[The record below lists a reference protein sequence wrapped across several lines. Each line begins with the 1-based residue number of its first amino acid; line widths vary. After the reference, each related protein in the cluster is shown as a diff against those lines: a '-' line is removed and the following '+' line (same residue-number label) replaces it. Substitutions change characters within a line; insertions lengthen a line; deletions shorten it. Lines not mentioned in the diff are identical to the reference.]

1 MSFLSRV
8 VALNRKAVVRMRTQR
23 WDDPADGGQIAV
35 EGVRK
40 ARGAQTRSRLFLIMF
55 GFLALYGLVGARMVQ
70 FGSDREETTASI
82 PPPNRLLA
90 SRPDILDRNGRVL
103 ATDIRTVSLY
113 AEPRKIVDAD
123 DAVEKLSTVLPD
135 LDYKDVYR
143 KLKSDSGFQWLRRQL
158 TPKQQSEIL
167 SLGIPGIGFRPET
180 RRFYPSG
187 ATTSH
192 VVGFVNIDNVGIA
205 GMEKY
210 IDSEGLSALASAGL
224 TVQEPMQPVHLS
236 IDLRV
241 QHIVRDVLQAGMERY
256 QSIGAG
262 AVVLNINTGEVMAL
276 ASVPDFDPNNPVDAL
291 KKDRLNR
298 MTAGTYEM
306 GSTFKT
312 FTSAMALDTGTSQMS
327 TVYDVSH
334 PFRID
339 GFTIHDFDHE
349 PGHLTVP
356 EVFIYSSNIGSAQE
370 ALRVGVDGHEAFLR
384 KLGLLTRVHTEL
396 PEIATPIVPQKWKRI
411 NSVTIAFGHGVSVTP
426 LQEAVGAAAVLN
438 GGYYMNPTF
447 LPRTEA
453 EAHATAKRVL
463 KPQTSIDMRYLYR
476 LNVLHG
482 SGSKADIQGYR
493 VGGKTGTADKVEN
506 GRYSKQ
512 KNFTDFMAAF
522 PMDDPQYIVLV
533 CVDEPK
539 PTKSKYGFTAGM
551 NAAPMAGEI
560 IRRASSALGV
570 VPKFGVNTAQ
580 ELLQQTQK
588 AQNSA
593 SLVSF

>member
-8 VALNRKAVVRMRTQR
+8 VAINRKAVVRLRTER
-23 WDDPADGGQIAV
+23 PSPAPSSGRIAV

-40 ARGAQTRSRLFLIMF
+40 LTGTQTTNRIFVLMF
-55 GFLALYGLVGARMVQ
+55 GFIALYGIVGGRMMQ
-70 FGSDREETTASI
+70 FGMQHEETTASI

-90 SRPDILDRNGRVL
+90 SRPDIVDRNGRVL

-113 AEPRKIVDAD
+113 AEPRKIVDID

-135 LDYKDVYR
+135 LDRKEIYR
-143 KLKSDSGFQWLRRQL
+143 KLSADSAFQWLRRQL
-158 TPKQQSEIL
+158 TPKQQSQIL
-167 SLGIPGIGFRPET
+167 ALGIPGIGFRPET
-180 RRFYPSG
+180 RRFYPG
-187 ATTSH
+187 GPTTSH
-192 VVGFVNIDNVGIA
+192 VVGFVNIDNRGIA

-210 IDSEGLSALASAGL
+210 VDSQGLSALADTGL
-224 TVQEPMQPVHLS
+224 TVSQELQPFRLS

-241 QHIVRDVLQAGMERY
+241 QHIVRDVLEAGMERY
-256 QSIGAG
+256 QSQGAG
-262 AVVLNINTGEVMAL
+262 AVVLNINTGEVVAL
-276 ASVPDFDPNNPVDAL
+276 ASVPDFDPNDPVDAL

-312 FTSAMALDTGTSQMS
+312 FTSAMALDTGTSNMN
-327 TVYDVSH
+327 TVFDVSH

-339 GFTIHDFDHE
+339 GFTIHDFDRE
-349 PGHLTVP
+349 PGQLTVP
-356 EVFIYSSNIGSAQE
+356 QVFIYSSNIGSAQE
-370 ALRVGVDGHEAFLR
+370 ALRVGVEGHEAFLK
-384 KLGLLTRVHTEL
+384 KLGLLTRMHTEL
-396 PEIATPIVPQKWKRI
+396 PEVAAPIVPQNWKRI
-411 NSVTIAFGHGVSVTP
+411 TSVTVAFGHGVSVTP
-426 LQEAVGAAAVLN
+426 LQEAVAAAAVLN

-453 EAHATAKRVL
+453 EAHASARRVL
-463 KPQTSIDMRYLYR
+463 KPKTSDQMRYLYR

-506 GRYSKQ
+506 GRYSKT

-522 PMDDPQYIVLV
+522 PIDDPKYIVLV
-533 CVDEPK
+533 CVDEPA

-560 IRRASSALGV
+560 IRRAAPALGV
-570 VPKFGVNTAQ
+570 APKFGDNSAAA
-580 ELLQQTQK
+580 LLEQQK
-588 AQNSA
+588 KSKDNA
-593 SLVSF
+593 SLVTF

>member
-1 MSFLSRV
+1 MSFLARLAAFKHNGFIRRR
-8 VALNRKAVVRMRTQR
+8 ALRSSTAAAV
-23 WDDPADGGQIAV
+23 PEISV

-40 ARGAQTRSRLFLIMF
+40 ATGTQTRSRIFLLMLAF
-55 GFLALYGLVGARMVQ
+55 FALYGVVGARMVEYGMKPIQ
-70 FGSDREETTASI
+70 ETASI
-82 PPPNRLLA
+82 PPANPLLA
-90 SRPDILDRNGRVL
+90 SRPDLEDRNGRTL

-113 AEPRKIVDAD
+113 AEPRKIVDVD
-123 DAVEKLSTVLPD
+123 DAVEKLASVLPD
-135 LDYKDVYR
+135 IDRREVYR
-143 KLKSDSGFQWLRRQL
+143 RLSSDTAFQWLRRQL

-167 SLGIPGIGFRPET
+167 ALGIPGIGFRPET

-187 ATTSH
+187 PTAAH
-192 VVGFVNIDNVGIA
+192 VVGFVNIDNRGIA

-210 IDSEGLSALASAGL
+210 VDGQGLSALADAGL
-224 TVQEPMQPVHLS
+224 TVSQQLQPVRLS

-241 QHIVRDVLQAGMERY
+241 QHIVHDVLRAGMEKY
-256 QSIGAG
+256 EAKGVG
-262 AVVLNINTGEVMAL
+262 AVVLNINTGEIVAL
-276 ASVPDFDPNNPVDAL
+276 ASLPDFDPNDPIDAL
-291 KKDRLNR
+291 KPDRLNL

-312 FTSAMALDTGTSQMS
+312 FTSAMALDTGTSTMD

-339 GFTIHDFDHE
+339 GFTIHDFDRE
-349 PGHLTVP
+349 PNRLTVP
-356 EVFIYSSNIGSAQE
+356 EVFIYSSNIGSAKE
-370 ALRVGVDGHEAFLR
+370 ALKVGVEGHEAFLR
-384 KLGLLTRVHTEL
+384 KLGLLNRVQTEL
-396 PEIATPIVPQKWKRI
+396 PEVAMPIVPQKWKRI

-426 LQEAVGAAAVLN
+426 LQEAVAAAAVLN

-453 EAHATAKRVL
+453 EAHATGKRVL
-463 KPQTSIDMRYLYR
+463 KAQTSLDMRYLYR

-493 VGGKTGTADKVEN
+493 VGGKTGTADKVVN

-522 PMDDPQYIVLV
+522 PMDDPQYIVLT

-560 IRRASSALGV
+560 IRRAAPALGI
-570 VPKFGVNTAQ
+570 VPKFGVNSAAALLSRNTA
-580 ELLQQTQK
+580 TGD
-588 AQNSA
+588 SA
-593 SLVSF
+593 SVVSD

>member
-1 MSFLSRV
+1 MPSRSW
-8 VALNRKAVVRMRTQR
+8 RRCCRIST
-23 WDDPADGGQIAV
+23 
-35 EGVRK
+35 
-40 ARGAQTRSRLFLIMF
+40 
-55 GFLALYGLVGARMVQ
+55 
-70 FGSDREETTASI
+70 
-82 PPPNRLLA
+82 
-90 SRPDILDRNGRVL
+90 GR
-103 ATDIRTVSLY
+103 
-113 AEPRKIVDAD
+113 
-123 DAVEKLSTVLPD
+123 
-135 LDYKDVYR
+135 DVYR
-143 KLKSDSGFQWLRRQL
+143 KLTANSAFQWLRRQL
-158 TPKQQSEIL
+158 TPKQQSQIL
-167 SLGIPGIGFRPET
+167 ALGIPGIGFRPET

-187 ATTSH
+187 STTSH
-192 VVGFVNIDNVGIA
+192 VVGFVNIDNKGIA

-210 IDSEGLSALASAGL
+210 VDSQGLSALADAGM
-224 TVQEPMQPVHLS
+224 TVSQKLQPFRLS

-241 QHIVRDVLQAGMERY
+241 QHIVRDVLEAGMERY
-256 QSIGAG
+256 QSVGAG
-262 AVVLNINTGEVMAL
+262 AVVLNINTGEVVAL
-276 ASVPDFDPNNPVDAL
+276 ASVPDFDPNDPVDAL

-384 KLGLLTRVHTEL
+384 KLGLLTRLHTEL
-396 PEIATPIVPQKWKRI
+396 PEVAAPIVPQNWKRI
-411 NSVTIAFGHGVSVTP
+411 TSVTVAFGHGVSVTP
-426 LQEAVGAAAVLN
+426 LQEAVAAAAVLN

-463 KPQTSIDMRYLYR
+463 KAKTSEEMRYLYR

-506 GRYSKQ
+506 GHYSRK

-522 PMDDPQYIVLV
+522 PIDDPKYIVLV

-560 IRRASSALGV
+560 IRRAAPALGV
-570 VPKFGVNTAQ
+570 TPKFGDNSAAA
-580 ELLQQTQK
+580 LLQQKKGSQDG
-588 AQNSA
+588 A
-593 SLVSF
+593 SLVTF